1 MGHDDRRDEALR
13 PHPTPTGR
21 RRHRP
26 HTAVVRR
33 VLGEPGPPHLHG
45 HRRWGFG
52 THRPGGR
59 DAGRGVRQHPSA
71 GHPPLG
77 ESPSHARGDRS
88 AHPLADTAT
97 AALRLGR
104 RARRPLAAG
113 LPHRPRPTPAAT
125 RGRRRDHQ
133 LHRRTGR
140 RHLHPHLRPAGHDQ
154 DRWGYRSVDLPTFR
168 SGFTPTPSPHKLA
181 GYAWVNLWPPP
192 RWNPDTAVD
201 GVMWFGPA
209 GATT

>member
-33 VLGEPGPPHLHG
+33 VLGEPRPPHLHG
-45 HRRWGFG
+45 HRRWGLG
-52 THRPGGR
+52 THRPDGR
-59 DAGRGVRQHPSA
+59 DAGRRVRQHPSA

-77 ESPSHARGDRS
+77 ESPSPARGDRA

-104 RARRPLAAG
+104 RARRPWQQGFLIGLAQLLQKGEDDGEITNSTVELDGDTCTLTFA
-113 LPHRPRPTPAAT
+113 RP
-125 RGRRRDHQ
+125 
-133 LHRRTGR
+133 
-140 RHLHPHLRPAGHDQ
+140 GHDE
-154 DRWGYRSVDLPTFR
+154 DRWGYRINLPTFR

-181 GYAWVNLWPPP
+181 SYAWVNLWPPP
-192 RWNPDTAVD
+192 RWNPDAAVD
-201 GVMWFGPA
+201 GVMWFGP
-209 GATT
+209 GRPTT